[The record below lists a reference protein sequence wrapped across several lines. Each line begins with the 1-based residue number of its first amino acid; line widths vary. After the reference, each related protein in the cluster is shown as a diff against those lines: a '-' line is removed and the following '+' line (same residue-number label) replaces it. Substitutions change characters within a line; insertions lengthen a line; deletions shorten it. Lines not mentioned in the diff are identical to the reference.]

1 MDQKPSSAPQS
12 SNTSDAFSS
21 KPGDARTSNS
31 TSSAAVRK
39 DVDRAMGNASDA
51 ASKLKDSAADKVEEV
66 KGSIVE
72 DTQDAKE
79 EVARVADKVQ
89 QTGQKAIEA
98 TSAYATNAVNAT
110 GQKIRQVQ
118 GRVDDV
124 KSKANDFI
132 QEDPV
137 RAVTYAAI
145 GSAVL
150 TAAFIG
156 IFRRR

>member
-1 MDQKPSSAPQS
+1 MDQKSNSTSPSN
-12 SNTSDAFSS
+12 NTSDAFAG
-21 KPGDARTSNS
+21 KPGEIWTPTP
-31 TSSAAVRK
+31 TSSTAIQK
-39 DVDRAMGNASDA
+39 DVDQALGKAPAVVNR
-51 ASKLKDSAADKVEEV
+51 LKDTAAEKLQDV
-66 KGSIVE
+66 KGSIV
-72 DTQDAKE
+72 DG
-79 EVARVADKVQ
+79 ADKMQ

-98 TSAYATNAVNAT
+98 TSAYATRAVNAT
-110 GQKIRQVQ
+110 GQKVREVQ
-118 GRVDDV
+118 DQIDGA
-124 KSKANDFI
+124 KTKANDFI

>member
-1 MDQKPSSAPQS
+1 
-12 SNTSDAFSS
+12 
-21 KPGDARTSNS
+21 
-31 TSSAAVRK
+31 
-39 DVDRAMGNASDA
+39 
-51 ASKLKDSAADKVEEV
+51 
-66 KGSIVE
+66 
-72 DTQDAKE
+72 
-79 EVARVADKVQ
+79 
-89 QTGQKAIEA
+89 
-98 TSAYATNAVNAT
+98 VNAT

-124 KSKANDFI
+124 KAKANDFI

-137 RAVTYAAI
+137 RAVTYAVI